1 MGTLVMG
8 RRLNEGCLICLAV
21 SMVSGAV
28 VSSQKQVV
36 RPDTHTMAAYIKRL
50 MKRDGQQDWANEV
63 LDWGKRNTF
72 DLKRLMERDSYMED
86 SNGQV
91 SPMKRDFDGFAP
103 QRLMKKDF
111 QGFAPERLM
120 KKDLDSFGPRRL
132 MKKNAHD
139 QNGFSTRRLM
149 KRQFEAMQAFEP
161 RRLMKKEFD
170 GFNVQRLMKKKLWS
184 TRIIQRGDERPE
196 AISWKI
202 LDLPTDSEI
211 WEPIAEVQ
219 EPHQGNWRIEW

>member
-63 LDWGKRNTF
+63 LYWDKRNTF
-72 DLKRLMERDSYMED
+72 DLKRLMKRDSYLED

-103 QRLMKKDF
+103 QRLMKKD
-111 QGFAPERLM
+111 
-120 KKDLDSFGPRRL
+120 LDSFGTRRL

-149 KRQFEAMQAFEP
+149 KRQFEAMQAFGP
-161 RRLMKKEFD
+161 RRLMKKDFD
-170 GFNVQRLMKKKLWS
+170 GFNIQRLMKKDFDPKRLMKKELWS
-184 TRIIQRGDERPE
+184 TRIIQREDERPE